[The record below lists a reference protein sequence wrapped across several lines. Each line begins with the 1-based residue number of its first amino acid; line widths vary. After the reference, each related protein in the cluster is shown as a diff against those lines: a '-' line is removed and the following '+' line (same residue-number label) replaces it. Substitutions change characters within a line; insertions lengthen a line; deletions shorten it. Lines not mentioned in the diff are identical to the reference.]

1 MNYELPKA
9 VTVNGV
15 EYPIRSDYRA
25 ILDIITALNDPEL
38 DDRDKAFVML
48 DIFFE
53 DFEQMSPDD
62 YEAGLKACCEFI
74 DHGATGKDK
83 SPKLMDWEQDFEF
96 ILAPI
101 NRISGHDI
109 RNDEYLHWWSFLSL
123 YYEIGDCLFAQIV
136 RVRKDLKK
144 GRLKDK
150 IDREWYNENRDIVD
164 FHTRYTD
171 AEEELLKLW
180 GGNV

>member
-1 MNYELPKA
+1 MNYELPKT

-15 EYPIRSDYRA
+15 EHPIRSDYRA

-38 DDRDKAFVML
+38 DDQDKAFVML
-48 DIFFE
+48 DIFYE
-53 DFEQMSPDD
+53 DFDKLDVND
-62 YEAGLKACCEFI
+62 YKNAVEECCQFI
-74 DHGATGKDK
+74 DHGVGGKQN

-136 RVRKDLKK
+136 RVRKDLRK
-144 GRLKDK
+144 GTLKDK
-150 IDREWYNENRDIVD
+150 TDREWYRENRELVD
-164 FHTRYTD
+164 FKQRFTE
-171 AEEELLKLW
+171 AEEDLLKVW
-180 GGNV
+180 GGNG